1 MPEVLRNQLSAELLK
16 LRTGLALPALL
27 LVALA
32 FCALGQLGLV
42 YAESDPASAGA
53 ELTESIVGLGASA
66 ALFATLLGALQ
77 VTGEFSSG
85 SIGRTVLYAPGRSA
99 VVGAK
104 LLATTVSGL
113 VFGVAAVVCSLAVG
127 YAALAAKDS
136 GLAVD
141 GSTWTTAAAVLTIC
155 TLAGPWGAAI
165 GFVVRNRLA
174 AVLGLVVWGTLGQ
187 VLVLGQLPEVG
198 RFLPEGAQF
207 ALLGDASGFPDA
219 LAAPYGLLLLVG
231 WTAAMSLAGTR
242 LFTHRDV

>member
-53 ELTESIVGLGASA
+53 ELTANIVGLGASA
-66 ALFATLLGALQ
+66 ALFATLLGALH

-113 VFGVAAVVCSLAVG
+113 VFGVAAVVF
-127 YAALAAKDS
+127 
-136 GLAVD
+136 D

-187 VLVLGQLPEVG
+187 VLVLGQLPELG